1 MRGERDRATTRAV
14 GELYL
19 LWRFL
24 HLLGVVLWIG
34 ATAAALLVVPMVP
47 DAARQATALA
57 ARRVVLAVGTPGL
70 LLAWIGGLAQL
81 LPNFTTLYAKAGWMH
96 TKLTVALVASGLTGV
111 AIGRLRRIANP
122 AAGATLPTAGPL
134 RGYALGILV
143 LGVVALTLVLWRFG
157 A

>member
-1 MRGERDRATTRAV
+1 LRGERDRATTRAV

-47 DAARQATALA
+47 DAAR
-57 ARRVVLAVGTPGL
+57 VVLAVGTPGL
-70 LLAWIGGLAQL
+70 LLAWNGGLAQL